1 MKGYETNNEPLSEQE
16 LLELEELLVS
26 DEFFPEAMNLD
37 ALDGFLTAL
46 IIGPAA
52 IGAEE
57 WIPAVL
63 GIEKSGPPEGVP
75 EEALQRIV
83 SLLVRYGS
91 TITAIF
97 SENPDAFKPLFEL
110 STYACAEDEEFAV
123 QSWSNAFMDAIEMRY
138 DEWAPLIEMTGLT
151 DEEGETSAMLLGPV
165 LLLSGRDTRSGD
177 LTAEQRD
184 QLGKMVAESISD
196 IYRFWL
202 PFRDLFA
209 GEL

>member
-1 MKGYETNNEPLSEQE
+1 MKGYETNHEPLSEQE

-26 DEFFPEAMNLD
+26 EELFPEAMNLD

-63 GIEKSGPPEGVP
+63 GIEKSALPEGTL
-75 EEALQRIV
+75 ERAV

-91 TITAIF
+91 TISAIF
-97 SENPDAFKPLFEL
+97 SENPDTFRPLFEL

-123 QSWSNAFMDAIEMRY
+123 QSWSNAFMDGIEMRY

-165 LLLSGRDTRSGD
+165 LLLSGRDTRSAE
-177 LTAEQRD
+177 LTAEQRA